1 MRVRAA
7 SALSEHPLATHAVGE
22 CVGRLLDAGGEGP
35 PDLVVL
41 FATEPHLGAFE
52 DIARATRELLAPR
65 TLVGAGAAS
74 VLAGRR
80 EVEERG
86 ALAAFALW
94 STGPGGVPAPVR
106 IRATPTPEG
115 PELGGLRAL
124 EGAEGALLLFADPFT
139 LPVERVLE
147 ELARTAPGLTVI
159 GGLASVARRPGGNRL
174 LLDRTLHADGA
185 VGVLVPPSIPVGTVV
200 SQGCRPIGDPY
211 VVTRAQRNLIVE
223 LAGRPAVERLR
234 ELYAAASDADRA
246 LLREGLQLG
255 VVVDEHLD
263 DPGTGDYL
271 VRAVLGAER
280 DGGGIVVGDVVEV
293 GRSVRFHV
301 RDAASADAD
310 LRALLARYAAG
321 PRPDTALLFTC
332 TGRGAGLF
340 GSPHHDA
347 RAVRDVLG
355 DVALG
360 GCFCGG
366 ELGPIGGRSHLHGYS
381 ASLAGLVPASALPAP
396 GAEL

>member
-1 MRVRAA
+1 MTAIAGGVGAGSHPDALVAAAAAVEAATAALGAA
-7 SALSEHPLATHAVGE
+7 SADLAVVFLGAGHAAAADAVAALVRDRSRARHLVGGTVGGVIAGTDEHEHGYAVAVWLACLPGAEVVPLRYPPPRADADA
-22 CVGRLLDAGGEGP
+22 LDDGWTP
-35 PDLVVL
+35 PPSDSNGVVL
-41 FATEPHLGAFE
+41 L
-52 DIARATRELLAPR
+52 
-65 TLVGAGAAS
+65 
-74 VLAGRR
+74 
-80 EVEERG
+80 
-86 ALAAFALW
+86 
-94 STGPGGVPAPVR
+94 
-106 IRATPTPEG
+106 
-115 PELGGLRAL
+115 
-124 EGAEGALLLFADPFT
+124 ADPVSFPAAGFCAWLAQARPGVT
-139 LPVERVLE
+139 LS
-147 ELARTAPGLTVI
+147 
-159 GGLASVARRPGGNRL
+159 GGLATGLGLRSSARL
-174 LLDRTLHADGA
+174 LLDDLVVDGGA
-185 VGVLVPPSIPVGTVV
+185 VGVSIGGDVAVRALV